1 MREEMTSKERMLT
14 AMRNQQPDRVPVAP
28 DISNM
33 IPARLTGKPFWDIY
47 MHDDP
52 PLWRAY
58 IDAVRYFGF
67 DGWVQY
73 GGSVAFQPR
82 RDERQFESR
91 VLSQN
96 AERITVETVCHTPA
110 GDLTS
115 ETVYYVDNPPTVTRK
130 WIKDLSADMPKLRYF
145 FPEIVSCD
153 DAVLREQQLEMGD
166 DGAIGPIVGLPGFHD
181 LFDWFDGGLA
191 AVSYAYYDHYD
202 LLREFVSWREAQ
214 ILRQA
219 EMILALKP
227 KPEFIMIGASG
238 LWTLSTPA
246 AVRDLTL
253 PTLQK
258 ITHMAKQ
265 AGVPTML
272 HSCGKERALAT
283 LCAEETDL
291 DCINP
296 LEVPP
301 MGDCD
306 LAEVKRSL
314 GHRLALFGNIP
325 TTSTMLLGTPEEVEQ
340 AARKCIDDAGAGGGF
355 ILSTG
360 DQCGRDTPDA
370 NIFKLVE
377 VAKTYGRYDGR

>member
-1 MREEMTSKERMLT
+1 MPEKMTSKERMLT

-52 PLWRAY
+52 PLWKAY
-58 IDAVRYFGF
+58 IQAVRYFGF

-73 GGSVAFQPR
+73 GGSVRFHTRGDQ
-82 RDERQFESR
+82 RQFSTKI
-91 VLSQN
+91 LQQT
-96 AERITVETVCHTPA
+96 AERITVLTVCQTPA
-110 GDLTS
+110 GDLTQ
-115 ETVYYVDNPPTVTRK
+115 ETVYYVADPPTVTRK
-130 WIKDLSADMPKLRYF
+130 WIKNLREDLPKLRYF
-145 FPEIVSCD
+145 FPEITGCD
-153 DAVLREQQLEMGD
+153 DSILREQQQSIGQ
-166 DGAIGPIVGLPGFHD
+166 DGAVGPIVGLPGFHD
-181 LFDWFDGGLA
+181 LFGWFDGSLA
-191 AVSYAYYDHYD
+191 SASYAYYDDYD
-202 LLREFVSWREAQ
+202 LLREFVSWQEAQ

-219 EMILALKP
+219 EMTIDLR
-227 KPEFIMIGASG
+227 PEFIMIGASG

-258 ITHMAKQ
+258 ITRMAKQ

-272 HSCGKERALAT
+272 HCCGRERTLAK

-296 LEVPP
+296 LEVEPQ
-301 MGDCD
+301 GDCD
-306 LAEVKRSL
+306 LAEVKASL
-314 GHRLALFGNIP
+314 GHRLSLFGNIP
-325 TTSTMLLGTPEEVEQ
+325 TTSTMLLGTPADVEI
-340 AARKCIDDAGAGGGF
+340 AARKCIDDAAAGGGF

-377 VAKTYGRYDGR
+377 VAKTYGQYQ